1 MLLCVKKT
9 MDQIKTIFKGL
20 IQTTIFQS
28 QLFGEA
34 IA

>member
-1 MLLCVKKT
+1 

-20 IQTTIFQS
+20 IQTTIFQF

-34 IA
+34 IG